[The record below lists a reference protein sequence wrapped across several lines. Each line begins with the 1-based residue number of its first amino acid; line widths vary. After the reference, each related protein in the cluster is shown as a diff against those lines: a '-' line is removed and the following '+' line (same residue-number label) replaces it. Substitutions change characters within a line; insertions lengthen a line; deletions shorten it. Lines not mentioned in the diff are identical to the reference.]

1 MLRTKLTFAGK
12 PATTSHLP
20 APCLRQTNALTVFYN
35 RTPEYLAQSITAA
48 REGGYSLGVKLVR
61 GAYHPHEV
69 AAHPATAAS
78 ADKSAIPQGFGVGYS
93 PSISPDPVPPVWTAK
108 GETDTRYN
116 TCVRVLLEAIHAD
129 VRVDRKGKSKNANGN
144 TTIGVLFGTHN
155 WESAG
160 LIVDELVRQQ
170 LGTPDA
176 NGVVS
181 IGDAVAERVTMGQLY
196 GVCYTFFALCAGVV
210 VLREAGVRVCALLTW
225 RDRHDGDTH
234 ELPCGPCA
242 FDVALRDQVHPLW
255 SPFRGAQKNI
265 LLFWLIV

>member
-1 MLRTKLTFAGK
+1 M
-12 PATTSHLP
+12 
-20 APCLRQTNALTVFYN
+20 
-35 RTPEYLAQSITAA
+35 
-48 REGGYSLGVKLVR
+48 
-61 GAYHPHEV
+61 
-69 AAHPATAAS
+69 
-78 ADKSAIPQGFGVGYS
+78 
-93 PSISPDPVPPVWTAK
+93 
-108 GETDTRYN
+108 
-116 TCVRVLLEAIHAD
+116 
-129 VRVDRKGKSKNANGN
+129 
-144 TTIGVLFGTHN
+144 
-155 WESAG
+155 
-160 LIVDELVRQQ
+160 DELVRQQ